1 MSNEKRTVLVV
12 DDYEENRTA
21 IANMLM
27 KLEVRV
33 VQADSGNAALETMRN
48 ERPALVLLDAEMPE
62 MDGYQVIN
70 QMMSDST
77 VRHVPVILLT
87 SNLSDRKQS
96 LHKPL
101 LEIIDY
107 LTKPINEEVLLP
119 KVKTFLE
126 LDRYRDA
133 IKTLHDD
140 NEKLLEAMHEG
151 ILGIDR
157 QGLIKFANSAAIRM
171 LRASP
176 IQLVDTYV
184 EALFEE
190 PNHKAESDWEEHP
203 VRKVCDEGNILQVE
217 KSEFWRADGSAM
229 KVKFA
234 AVPVNDLDG
243 MNIVLAFKQLTQE
256 RDSKDKLSQL
266 SNMDTLTGLP
276 ARGRFEEVAEEALK
290 RSKRLD
296 GKLALLFIDLD
307 HFKNINESLGHDIG
321 DELIKGVADRL
332 KKCIRRSDT
341 VARLGGDEFGIVLEG
356 LDMAQGA
363 GVAAQN
369 IIDQLQEP
377 FLLDGH
383 EIFTGCSIGIA
394 TYPNC
399 GDTIRTLLKNA
410 DSAAYRAKSL
420 GRNSYQ
426 FFNADL
432 NKFIIDR
439 MELEND
445 LHHAVARQELSLD
458 YLPVVNM
465 LNNSVNG
472 FEVNLKWNHPRRGQ
486 LHAEEFFSIA
496 EDSGLIV
503 GISEWMIENAC
514 MQVNQVFSEG
524 FAGKDFMLCLNIS
537 PTHIIQENFAS
548 WLYGK
553 MQQYGLSG
561 KNILIEVGESVIMS
575 RQQSCI
581 EVLTD
586 LHSMDVKLAI
596 ANFGTGY
603 ASMNL
608 LRAIPLDVIKIGHGF
623 IDNILE
629 NKTDQAIVKNL
640 CNMALDMGLQLWVE
654 GVASQAQK
662 DLLQG
667 YKIGWAQGT
676 FFSDSIS
683 PSCFLEALE
692 SGPMGLRSS

>member
-21 IANMLM
+21 IARMLGD
-27 KLEVRV
+27 LDVRIV
-33 VQADSGNAALETMRN
+33 EAESGQDALECMRN
-48 ERPALVLLDAEMPE
+48 ERPALVLLDSDMPE
-62 MDGYQVIN
+62 MDGYQVLN
-70 QMMSDST
+70 QMMSDNT
-77 VRHVPVILLT
+77 VRHVPVVLLT

-107 LTKPINEEVLLP
+107 VTKPLNEEVLLP

-157 QGLIKFANSAAIRM
+157 QGRIKFANSAAIRM
-171 LRASP
+171 LKASP
-176 IQLVDTYV
+176 IQLVDTYI

-190 PNHKAESDWEEHP
+190 PNHKAESKWEEHP
-203 VRKVCDEGNILQVE
+203 VRQVCDEGNILQVE
-217 KSEFWRADGSAM
+217 KSEFWRADGTAM

-256 RDSKDKLSQL
+256 RDGKDKVSQL
-266 SNMDTLTGLP
+266 SNMDSLTGLP
-276 ARGRFEEVAEEALK
+276 ARARFEEVAEEALK
-290 RSKRLD
+290 RTKRLD
-296 GKLALLFIDLD
+296 GKLAILFIDLD

-321 DELIKGVADRL
+321 DELIKGVSDRL

-341 VARLGGDEFGIVLEG
+341 VARLGGDEFGVVLEG

-363 GVAAQN
+363 GVAAQK
-369 IIDQLQEP
+369 IMDQLQEP

-399 GDTIRTLLKNA
+399 GDTIRALLKNA

-420 GRNSYQ
+420 GRNNYQ

-432 NKFIIDR
+432 NKYIIDR

-445 LHHAVARQELSLD
+445 LHHAVAREELALD
-458 YLPVVNM
+458 YIPVVNV
-465 LNNSVNG
+465 NSNAVNG
-472 FEVNLKWNHPRRGQ
+472 FEVNLKWDHPRRGR
-486 LHAEEFFSIA
+486 LHSEEFFSIA

-503 GISEWMIENAC
+503 PISEWMIENAC
-514 MQVNQVFSEG
+514 KQVHQVFSQG
-524 FAGKDFMLCLNIS
+524 LADKDFMLCLNVS

-553 MQQYGLSG
+553 LQQYSLEG
-561 KNILIEVGESVIMS
+561 KNLLIEVCESVIMS

-581 EVLTD
+581 EVLSD

-596 ANFGTGY
+596 AEFGTGY
-603 ASMNL
+603 ASLNL
-608 LRAIPLDVIKIGHGF
+608 LRAIPLNVIKIGHGF

-640 CNMALDMGLQLWVE
+640 TSMAREMGLELWVD
-654 GVASQAQK
+654 GVATK
-662 DLLQG
+662 DQIELLES
-667 YKIGWAQGT
+667 YNIGWAQGT
-676 FFSDSIS
+676 YFSDSIS
-683 PSCFLEALE
+683 PSCFLDALE
-692 SGPMGLRSS
+692 SGPMGLRT